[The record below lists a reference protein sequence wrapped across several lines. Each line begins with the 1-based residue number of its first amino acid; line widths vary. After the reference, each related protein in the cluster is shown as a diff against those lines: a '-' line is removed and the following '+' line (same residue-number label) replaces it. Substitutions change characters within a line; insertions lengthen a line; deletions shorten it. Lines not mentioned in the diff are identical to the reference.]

1 MSSAIH
7 QVVQDWVGTLPRGLA
22 SHIGRVETLAGEF
35 AQAHRLE
42 PERVRLCAQAH
53 DLCRWMR
60 GEDLLTKAKELGIPV
75 HVVEEKNPILL
86 HGQVAA
92 ELLRLKGLD
101 DQVVYDGVYHHSTA
115 YPGLHPVAKAVFLAD
130 KLEPNKAGRYAY
142 SSEALKARAMR
153 SLDEAL
159 LEFLSREI
167 GASLARGQMVHPSA
181 LDARNEL
188 LAQGLKFTL

>member
-1 MSSAIH
+1 MSDGIH
-7 QVVQDWVGTLPRGLA
+7 QIVQDWVGTLPRGLA
-22 SHIGRVETLAGEF
+22 SHIGRVEALAAEF
-35 AQAHRLE
+35 AAAHQLE
-42 PERVRLCAQAH
+42 AERVRLCAQAH

-60 GEDLLTKAKELGIPV
+60 GEDLLAKAREFGIPV
-75 HVVEEKNPILL
+75 HVVEERNPILL

-92 ELLRLKGLD
+92 EMLRMKGLK

-142 SSEALKARAMR
+142 SSEALKARAMG

-167 GASLARGQMVHPSA
+167 GTSVARGQMVHPSA
-181 LDARNEL
+181 LEARNEL
-188 LAQGLKFTL
+188 LAQGLKFSL